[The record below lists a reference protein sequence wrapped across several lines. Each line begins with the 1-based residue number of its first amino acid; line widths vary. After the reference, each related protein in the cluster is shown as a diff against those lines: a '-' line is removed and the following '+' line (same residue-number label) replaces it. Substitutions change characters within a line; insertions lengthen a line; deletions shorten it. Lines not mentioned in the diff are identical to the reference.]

1 MTKFEKRVIAVIMAV
16 MMCVPAAGTSVVTVQ
31 AEEMDG
37 AVQVGDQQV
46 APDQAETEAWSAEAG
61 AADEGQTEE
70 ETGASEEAQVQEGND
85 LSGGAFIPLEDE
97 KADDETE
104 AEETADEAV
113 SEDQTDSEEEQI
125 VTEEEQ
131 HVKTYAAPED
141 TAGTIT
147 VGGDNAPVKMTTEI
161 TDGTAVAYQ
170 LKVEETGKY
179 YFNVRGE
186 AVYDVYESTAD
197 GEEWK
202 AGGSSWDGALQ
213 STIDLEKGK
222 DYRLDV
228 GYDYVGTNGTV
239 DWEMGLVPTAE
250 GDMETE
256 IFEGGAIAYY
266 RLDPKWDGV
275 YYLESSDSQMSAEIY
290 YGQDVA
296 FYPSTHDGLFKIDPS
311 KEAYIGI
318 RYYWDEV
325 QPTGTISWKL
335 TEIEVPEITEG
346 QEIHTVVSS
355 GAMSPVYKFTAS
367 EDGRYA
373 ASYSGVKVYSEN
385 WETQWSDYETGG
397 MTMTVGQTC
406 YFMFNNYTAMEVDWT
421 FDLLNEVVIQEGQSY
436 RVASDTYYKFI
447 PEESGRYDTG
457 HYSYSM
463 NLYDSRWN
471 QIWDYNLM
479 AGQTYY
485 LTGGRYYF
493 QINKYQE
500 PEIEKVTVEAG
511 KSYVTEPDEEV
522 QYTFSPSESG
532 RYRIRSEEKARFEIR
547 GNSSSQSIWG
557 YGNELY
563 VSMETGETY
572 EINVHT
578 ESGLNVDPYD
588 IHWTF
593 SKAGLTEIQD
603 GKDYTAEAAKAQGYV
618 FVPKTSGYYV
628 LESADTGS
636 SKIYDT
642 DWQEIL
648 TSENSYNYIN
658 EVGFGISVKLEAGK
672 TYYFEINPADG
683 TAVWHINPVQEN
695 SDYWYRTL
703 ADGTVELLKYNGS
716 DAQVQI
722 PGSVD
727 GKTVSSIGYGAF
739 EGNSTLESVSVPGSV
754 TALQYGAFDSCE
766 NLKTVTFASGSRLES
781 IGHSAFRECSSLAE
795 INLPNTVETMGDYS
809 FYMTAAL
816 TDVNLASG
824 LTEIGRS
831 AFYQSS
837 LTEVQIPDSVK
848 EIGTFSFSYNKA
860 LKKLTLGKGISEI
873 AEGAFNGCS
882 QLTAVSFPANITSI
896 GSSAFGSTGLTAVT
910 IPDTVTSIGS
920 SCFSN
925 CHSLQ
930 EVTIGS
936 GVTYIADSAF
946 ARCDLR
952 KVTINGKVETIGTY
966 AFDSNENLTSI
977 DLPNTVTE
985 IEYGAFRT
993 CSSLMDIEI
1002 PDSVEAI
1009 GGSSLDSLN
1018 YGGTAWYDS
1027 QTDGVVYAGNVL
1039 YKYKGTVPEGTKIE
1053 VKDGTKGIAGY
1064 AFDFQYNLTDIII
1077 PNTVTNIGE
1086 YALYGCELIKE
1097 IHIPESVTEIG
1108 RYALGYL
1115 SEWDELKVD
1124 GFTIYG
1130 VSGTA
1135 AETYAKEN
1143 GFTFVAVEPEYELG
1157 DVDGDGNI
1165 GISDLRL
1172 VLRSV
1177 CEKVTLTALQELSAD
1192 VIKDGKVD
1200 LKDLRM
1206 ILRYVCHKID
1216 SFV

>member
-1 MTKFEKRVIAVIMAV
+1 MTKFEKRVIAVIMAA

-31 AEEMDG
+31 AEETDG
-37 AVQVGDQQV
+37 AVQAGDQQV
-46 APDQAETEAWSAEAG
+46 APDQAGTEAWSAEDG
-61 AADEGQTEE
+61 AAAPADAGQPTEE
-70 ETGASEEAQVQEGND
+70 TEASEEAQEQEGND
-85 LSGGAFIPLEDE
+85 LSDGAFIPLEDE
-97 KADDETE
+97 TADDET
-104 AEETADEAV
+104 AEEAA
-113 SEDQTDSEEEQI
+113 DQTAAEEEKNIQ
-125 VTEEEQ
+125 EQ
-131 HVKTYAAPED
+131 PAKTYVAPED

-147 VGGDNAPVKMTTEI
+147 VGGDNVPVKMTTEI
-161 TDGTAVAYQ
+161 TDGMAVSYQ

-179 YFNVRGE
+179 YFHVRGE

-202 AGGSSWDGALQ
+202 AGSSSRDGALQ

-228 GYDYVGTNGTV
+228 GYDYVGTNSTV
-239 DWEMGLVPTAE
+239 EWEMGLVPTAE

-290 YGQDVA
+290 YGQDQA
-296 FYPSTHDGLFKIDPS
+296 FYPSTPDGLFKIDPS
-311 KEAYIGI
+311 KETYIGI

-335 TEIEVPEITEG
+335 TEVEVPEITEG

-355 GAMSPVYKFTAS
+355 GAMSPVYKFTAPK
-367 EDGRYA
+367 DGRYT
-373 ASYSGVKVYSEN
+373 ASYLNIKIFGEN
-385 WETQWSDYETGG
+385 WENEWSDYETGG
-397 MTMTVGQTC
+397 MTMTAGQTC
-406 YFMFNNYTAMEVDWT
+406 YLMFNNYTALETDWT
-421 FDLLNEVVIQEGQSY
+421 FDLLNEVVIQEGKSY
-436 RVASDTYYKFI
+436 RVASDTYYKFV

-457 HYSYSM
+457 GYYSM
-463 NLYDSRWN
+463 NLDDSSCN
-471 QIWDYNLM
+471 QIWDYNLT

-500 PEIEKVTVEAG
+500 PETEKVTVEIG
-511 KSYVTEPDEEV
+511 QSYVTEPDEEI
-522 QYTFSPSESG
+522 QYTFAPSESG
-532 RYRIRSEEKARFEIR
+532 RYRIRTEEKARFTVT
-547 GNSSSQSIWG
+547 GDGSSQSIWG

-563 VSMETGETY
+563 VSMEAGETY
-572 EINVHT
+572 EIIVQT
-578 ESGLNVDPYD
+578 ERGLDVEPYE

-593 SKAGLTEIQD
+593 SKAGLTEIQE

-628 LESADTGS
+628 LESENTGS
-636 SKIYDT
+636 SKIYDA
-642 DWQEIL
+642 DWKEIL

-658 EVGFGISVKLEAGK
+658 EDGFGISVKLEAGK
-672 TYYFEINPADG
+672 TYYFEINPAEEK
-683 TAVWHINPVQEN
+683 AVWHINPVQEN

-703 ADGTVELLKYNGS
+703 DDGTVELLKYNGS

-727 GKTVSSIGYGAF
+727 GKTVSCIGYGAF
-739 EGNSTLESVSVPGSV
+739 EENSTLESVSVPGSV

-766 NLKTVTFASGSRLES
+766 NLKTVTFASGSKLES
-781 IGHSAFRECSSLAE
+781 IGHSAFRECGSLAE
-795 INLPNTVETMGDYS
+795 INLPDTVETMGDYS
-809 FYMTAAL
+809 FYRTAAL
-816 TDVNLASG
+816 TDINLASG

-831 AFYQSS
+831 AFYQSG
-837 LTEVQIPDSVK
+837 LIEVRIPDSVK
-848 EIGTFSFSYNKA
+848 EIGEFSFAYNKA

-873 AEGAFNGCS
+873 TEGAFNGCS
-882 QLTAVSFPANITSI
+882 QLTEVAFPANVTSI

-920 SCFSN
+920 SCFSS
-925 CHSLQ
+925 CRSLQ

-946 ARCDLR
+946 ASCDLR
-952 KVTINGKVETIGTY
+952 KVTINGKVEKIGTY
-966 AFDSNENLTSI
+966 AFNSNENLESI

-993 CSSLMDIEI
+993 CGSLMDIEI

-1009 GGSSLDSLN
+1009 GGSSLDSLK

-1039 YKYKGTVPEGTKIE
+1039 YKYKGTAPEGTKIE

-1064 AFDFQYNLTDIII
+1064 AFDFQYNLTDITI

-1086 YALYGCELIKE
+1086 YALYGCGELTE
-1097 IHIPESVTEIG
+1097 IHIPETVTEIG

-1115 SEWDELKVD
+1115 NDWDELKVD

-1157 DVDGDGNI
+1157 DVDGDGVV

-1177 CEKVTLTALQELSAD
+1177 CEKVTLSATEKLSAD
-1192 VIKDGKVD
+1192 VMKDGKVD
-1200 LKDLRM
+1200 IKDLRM